1 MNHIPSLDWLKGTQI
16 LCVLFC
22 FSSCSSTSQKD
33 ESILTSQDSVVI
45 ERNADSAFHSIEHS
59 QNQVQSGDLILRIGK
74 DFTSDVVRK
83 MSKKDPTYSHC
94 GIANWENDTL
104 FVYHSLG
111 GQWNPDQTI
120 RRDTYTFFCNPYE
133 SKGFGIFRYQFNPSQ
148 MSRLIQTT
156 QAFYHQKITF
166 DMQFDLATDDKMY
179 CTEFIY
185 KILLNALPNE
195 HFIQLSTINHIP
207 YVAVDNLYLNSFCTE
222 IKRVVFPQP

>member
-1 MNHIPSLDWLKGTQI
+1 LNWLKGIQL

-33 ESILTSQDSVVI
+33 ESVLASQDSVAI
-45 ERNADSAFHSIEHS
+45 ERNADSAFHSIKQS
-59 QNQVQSGDLILRIGK
+59 QNHVHSGDLILRTGK

-120 RRDTYTFFCNPYE
+120 RRDPYIFFCNPYE
-133 SKGFGIFRYQFNPSQ
+133 NKGFGVFRYKINPTQ
-148 MSRLIQTT
+148 MEHLIQTT
-156 QAFYHQKITF
+156 RAFYHQKITF
-166 DMQFDLATDDKMY
+166 DMQFDLATNDKMY

-185 KILLNALPNE
+185 KILLKALPNE
-195 HFIQLSTINHIP
+195 YFIQLSEINHIP
-207 YVAVDNLYLNSFCTE
+207 YVAVDNLFLNPHCRE
-222 IKRVVFPQP
+222 IKRVVFSQP